1 MMFGLWFEPEMVSED
16 SDLFRA
22 MPHWAIQ
29 IDNVEPSRSRH
40 QLALDLTKKEVQDYI
55 INNVQHTLDSANIG
69 YVKWDYNRPLSDFGC
84 SLKDA
89 GTYFYDYTLGLYR
102 ILKF

>member
-40 QLALDLTKKEVQDYI
+40 QLALDLTKKKYKI
-55 INNVQHTLDSANIG
+55 TLLIMFS
-69 YVKWDYNRPLSDFGC
+69 
-84 SLKDA
+84 
-89 GTYFYDYTLGLYR
+89 
-102 ILKF
+102 IL